1 MAVSVLQRVLSRWRP
16 APIATVAGLRTFLEE
31 RALLIAQKCAIDYC
45 RGKTGLASYAL
56 FSEETF
62 LKALDVCRWEGFAA
76 VLGDLLILAEAHL
89 RAEAGAQ
96 RRAQLRDALVGMHS
110 EILTSAA
117 APAHRAQGWH
127 DVIAPFAGRLEA
139 ASAAAP
145 RPAVEVA
152 DHSARRL
159 FETMPIHS
167 SYRELDEEVV
177 FGAVR
182 FRLIAV
188 NGEMEQ
194 RIAPAPLVSELL
206 G

>member
-16 APIATVAGLRTFLEE
+16 APIATVGGLRTFLEE

-76 VLGDLLILAEAHL
+76 VLGDLLILAETHL

-96 RRAQLRDALVGMHS
+96 RRMQLRDALAGIHS
-110 EILTSAA
+110 EILTAAA
-117 APAHRAQGWH
+117 APAHRAQGWQ
-127 DVIAPFAGRLEA
+127 DVIASFAARLEA

-152 DHSARRL
+152 EHSARRL

-177 FGAVR
+177 FGAVK
-182 FRLIAV
+182 FRMVAV
-188 NGEMEQ
+188 NGEMAQ
-194 RIAPAPLVSELL
+194 RMVPADLARALL